1 MRKLW
6 LVVKREY
13 LTRVRT
19 KGFIFSTVAVPLFAI
34 GIFAFQIYTATRQTG
49 HTLKIAVLDNAGGLA
64 DSIERNLDGRLSN
77 GQPAFQV
84 VKKEERPAAAEQNA
98 VRSQVERG
106 ELDAFLLV
114 PAAITG
120 GKESAEF
127 HTRNP
132 GEISLTDSIGRA
144 VTNAVIARRLH
155 ERGLN
160 VSDVGAVV
168 ASVDLKL
175 IKVSA
180 GAETEENG
188 QTFITAL
195 VVGMLLYTTLI
206 IYGVTTMRSVTEE
219 KSSRVMEILIASVRP
234 FYLLAGKIVG
244 VAAVGLTQ
252 YAIWATVAGLITAY
266 GVTMASAFRP
276 GSSMP
281 ALQLH
286 FSVLAYMLLFFLC
299 GYLLYASLYA
309 AIGAMVSNDQEAQQ
323 LQTPLTLVLVAAFL
337 LFNIILRDPSSPLS
351 VWLSMIP
358 FFAPILMMLRIAMQT
373 PPFWQIA
380 LCVGISLGTTAAV
393 VYFAARVYRVGV
405 LMYGKRPSLVE
416 LARWMR
422 YT

>member
-34 GIFAFQIYTATRQTG
+34 GIFAFQIYTATRQTDR
-49 HTLKIAVLDNAGGLA
+49 TLKIALLDNTGGLA
-64 DSIERNLDGRLSN
+64 DSIERNLDGKLAS

-84 VKKEERPAAAEQNA
+84 VKKEERPTSVEQEA
-98 VRSQVERG
+98 VRSQVEHG

-114 PAAITG
+114 PAAITD

-132 GEISLTDSIGRA
+132 GEMSLTDSIDRA
-144 VTNAVIARRLH
+144 VSNAVIARRLQ

-160 VSDVGAVV
+160 VPDVGAVV

-180 GAETEENG
+180 GGETEEKG
-188 QTFITAL
+188 QTFVTAL

-219 KSSRVMEILIASVRP
+219 KSSRVMEILVASVRP
-234 FYLLAGKIVG
+234 VYLLAGKIVG

-252 YAIWATVAGLITAY
+252 YAIWASVAGLIAAY

-281 ALQLH
+281 AFQIHLP
-286 FSVLAYMLLFFLC
+286 VLAYMIVFFLC
-299 GYLLYASLYA
+299 GYMLYASLYA

-323 LQTPLTLVLVAAFL
+323 LQTPVTLLLVAAFL
-337 LFNIILRDPSSPLS
+337 MFNVILRDPSSTLS
-351 VWLSMIP
+351 VVLSMIP

-380 LCVGISLGTTAAV
+380 LCVAISLVTTTVV
-393 VYFAARVYRVGV
+393 VYFAARIYRVGV

-416 LARWMR
+416 LARWMS